1 MASTMNAK
9 KIINNTNG
17 KEVWKIKNNAND
29 KIAFMK
35 KWTFT
40 INMGDYVSAIE
51 YSTDNSNWTTSGTT
65 TTVLTMNYDQT
76 LYVKAKTY
84 VPDDDEHYYTPY
96 NFSFNVSHLNDG
108 GSITIYQQEHDK
120 IYESTIT
127 AGDYVSTVRAKVND
141 GSWTNADSS
150 VSVTH
155 KYRDTVTYEAVTYDT
170 TYESGTTKYIY
181 EGATSSSFSNST
193 NRSVTL
199 NRTQRLQYYLDI
211 RSVNCT
217 TNISTGW
224 HDAPATIIW
233 TANPNY
239 AFSSDG
245 STTTQSVTVN
255 SAPNSSSHYSRE
267 ALYVYVSQLVGTH
280 CSTDASIGWKHI
292 ISDYIT
298 WTADEAYSF
307 SSSSNNSSTIT
318 FPVAGV
324 NTASA
329 DYVKRYVLTIS
340 TTNGSY
346 GTYSVSRTSS
356 PYANASIGTLAN
368 GSTIYYGDVLSGSS
382 TPNNPT
388 YGAWDVEN
396 IAPPTVTSTGAATKG
411 NMTITNNHIG
421 FVAINYN
428 TINSITNSTGAGILL
443 SGATTTLSNLSF
455 GTTYYVFAS
464 GLRNRPKT
472 TYIASNDNYTGTN
485 GVSADVTATFEFSSS
500 TSTDSETITSVATQH
515 TTANINTYTLT
526 ISVQNPNYASSYS
539 VTRTASPYGASTG
552 ALSNGATLYYGDELS
567 CSATAKSK
575 ETTWD
580 VDSLNPPII
589 SGTKKNSSSYYT
601 TYIENND
608 ATNGLTLY
616 RNTNG
621 GSGGTSVWVIDDENP
636 YETISVSNCSYG
648 TTYYYNVGGD
658 ISGTIYTYSVST
670 GWSTKTVNSNVTAT
684 INYSISTQSTSKRIY
699 SSNVSK
705 SLSYVP
711 TKDDFY
717 VECSTEDDG
726 ADENYY
732 KNYLSVKNNFPSS
745 VTIRHSVNGS
755 AELTSSS
762 NSYSSGQ
769 TRSFSGSWCEDTID
783 TITLAVTYSGS
794 TYTFTYTGSDR
805 HFYWR

>member
-1 MASTMNAK
+1 MASTNNAK
-9 KIINNTNG
+9 KIINNTNN
-17 KEVWKIKNNAND
+17 KEIWKIVNNANS
-29 KIAFMK
+29 KIAFIK
-35 KWTFT
+35 VCKVT
-40 INMGDYVSAIE
+40 INLGDFVYGAE
-51 YSTDNSNWTTSGTT
+51 YKLDNGSWTSINFVNGSQI
-65 TTVLTMNYDQT
+65 VKFNYDQV
-76 LYVKAKTY
+76 LYIRASNYESDNSTW
-84 VPDDDEHYYTPY
+84 DYTSH
-96 NFSFNVSHLNDG
+96 NFSLTIQNNSDNESF
-108 GSITIYQQEHDK
+108 TIYQTREK
-120 IYESTIT
+120 IVYTSTIT

-150 VSVTH
+150 VSIQH
-155 KYRDTVTYEAVTYDT
+155 NYDDIVTYEAVTYDT
-170 TYESGTTKYIY
+170 TYESGTTKHVY

-255 SAPNSSSHYSRE
+255 SAPNSSSHYTRE

-346 GTYSVSRTSS
+346 GTYSVTRTSS
-356 PYANASIGTLAN
+356 PYAGASTGTLAN
-368 GSTIYYGDVLSGSS
+368 GSTIYYGDVLTGSS
-382 TPNNPT
+382 TPNETSYGSWNVESIPLPT
-388 YGAWDVEN
+388 
-396 IAPPTVTSTGAATKG
+396 ITSIGAATSG
-411 NMTITNNHIG
+411 NMTFTNNYNDSVI
-421 FVAINYN
+421 INYN
-428 TINSITNSTGAGILL
+428 TSNTMSGSSIVLL
-443 SGATTTLSNLSF
+443 SANGTSSVSGLSF
-455 GTTYYVFAS
+455 GTTYYIWAT
-464 GLRNRPKT
+464 GTRNR
-472 TYIASNDNYTGTN
+472 TYTSYYADDNNYTGTN
-485 GVSADVTATFEFSSS
+485 GVSADVTATFEFSSNSGTTTDVS
-500 TSTDSETITSVATQH
+500 TSSSTQH

-526 ISVQNPNYASSYS
+526 ISVQNPSYASSYS
-539 VTRTASPYGASTG
+539 VTRTSSPYGASTG
-552 ALSNGATLYYGDELS
+552 ALSNGATLYYGDVLS
-567 CSATAKSK
+567 CSATAKAQ

-580 VDSLNPPII
+580 VNSLNPPII
-589 SGTKKNSSSYYT
+589 NSTKKNSSSYYT
-601 TYIENND
+601 TYIEGNNGVD
-608 ATNGLTLY
+608 VYLY
-616 RNTNG
+616 RNTNNG
-621 GSGGTSVWVIDDENP
+621 QGGTSVSFVEG
-636 YETISVSNCSYG
+636 YETVAASNCSYG
-648 TTYYYNVGGD
+648 TTYYYNFGYTT
-658 ISGTIYTYSVST
+658 SGTIYTYSVST

-684 INYSISTQSTSKRIY
+684 INYSISTQSTSKTIY

-705 SLSYVP
+705 SMSYVP
-711 TKDDFY
+711 AKDDFY
-717 VECSTEDDG
+717 IECSTEQDYD

-732 KNYLSVKNNFPSS
+732 KNYLYIKNNFPSS

-755 AELTSSS
+755 ADLTSSS
-762 NSYSSGQ
+762 NSYSSG
-769 TRSFSGSWCEDTID
+769 GSRTFTSYWTEDTISSV
-783 TITLAVTYSGS
+783 TLQVTYSGS
-794 TYTFTYTGSDR
+794 TYTFTYTGADR